1 MDAEGYR
8 VAPFTYAL
16 VIGYNTRA
24 LSKEQRP
31 MLMRSFSNRGG
42 KVKWGWKPPVT
53 NGSRAMIDTMGEE
66 RALAFARKLASINL
80 QVQQG
85 SSLLVQR

>member
-31 MLMRSFSNRGG
+31 RSYEELLEPQWKSQI
-42 KVKWGWKPPVT
+42 GWKPPAM
-53 NGSRAMIDTMGEE
+53 NGSA
-66 RALAFARKLASINL
+66 
-80 QVQQG
+80 Q
-85 SSLLVQR
+85 